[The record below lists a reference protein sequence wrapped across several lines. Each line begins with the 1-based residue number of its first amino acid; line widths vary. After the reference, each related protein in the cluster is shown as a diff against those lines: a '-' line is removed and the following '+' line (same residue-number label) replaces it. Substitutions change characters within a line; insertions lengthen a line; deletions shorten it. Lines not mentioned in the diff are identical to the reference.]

1 MDQGADDSASGSLFE
16 VNRLFFK
23 HMRIGVGYNFT
34 DFTDNEFSA
43 NDYSAKGYFFRIQG
57 KY

>member
-1 MDQGADDSASGSLFE
+1 MDEGGDNVSDGFLFE

-23 HMRIGVGYNFT
+23 HLRVGVGYNFT
-34 DFTDNEFSA
+34 EFTDNEFSA